1 MIFHLSTTK
10 YDHAFVTTTHKASE
24 FSEVG
29 GVGTISY
36 LVAATLLARH
46 SWAAAAAAAA
56 LLGVQEFEEFFY
68 HWQFLQWSMG
78 YGKFLGLLKLR
89 RAFLPKLA
97 RSELL
102 FS

>member
-1 MIFHLSTTK
+1 
-10 YDHAFVTTTHKASE
+10 
-24 FSEVG
+24 VG
-29 GVGTISY
+29 GGCSSSSSST
-36 LVAATLLARH
+36 ALL
-46 SWAAAAAAAA
+46 